1 MNFFCFHQVVAA
13 ATDAQADRFVCEQL
27 PAGYDTMVGGGSS
40 TSSAGLS
47 GGQRQRLVI
56 ARALLKNAPILLLDE
71 ATSALDAES
80 EFQVQSALQSAM
92 CGELANQFTVPSLS
106 YGRKTGITHYCAL
119 HRGVMNVGRPSSEHH
134 KSFAS
139 FFNPN

>member
-1 MNFFCFHQVVAA
+1 MKVKLFCFHQVVAA

-27 PAGYDTMVGGGSS
+27 PAGYDTLVGGGSS

-92 CGELANQFTVPSLS
+92 CGELAN
-106 YGRKTGITHYCAL
+106 
-119 HRGVMNVGRPSSEHH
+119 
-134 KSFAS
+134 
-139 FFNPN
+139 

>member
-1 MNFFCFHQVVAA
+1 MC
-13 ATDAQADRFVCEQL
+13 DQL
-27 PAGYDTMVGGGSS
+27 PAGYDTLVGGGSS

-92 CGELANQFTVPSLS
+92 CGELANQFTFPSFS
-106 YGRKTGITHYCAL
+106 CGHKTGITHYCAL
-119 HRGVMNVGRPSSEHH
+119 HRGVMNVGRPSSEYH
-134 KSFAS
+134 KPLVPFLPSK
-139 FFNPN
+139 